1 MPDIW
6 CADPLAA
13 RKVDPRRMTNPY
25 ITATF
30 PPQLRTALAGEAK
43 PGGDAPALTAVPIE
57 RQADH
62 VFMWDE
68 ATGCEIRLMT
78 VSPEL
83 AAHWL
88 MTYNS
93 CNRPQRLRL
102 IGAYAHDMK
111 SSQWQFTGDPVRF
124 GTDGLLYDGQ
134 HRLHAIAE
142 SGVPQRILVIR
153 GLHPEARGAIDGGA
167 LRRISDDLKMDGV
180 ASTQLNT
187 LTAIA
192 TRAIYW
198 EMGVRL
204 PHSGNPRNLTKME
217 RLSYIRSHPELEHV
231 TRRGVQVAKATRRD
245 LRPAVAG
252 FTFWLCLDV
261 SEQDAYT
268 FFEDLELV
276 SQWKKELSPNSPVK
290 ALRRRLQDPGLTEA
304 DQLYLVLKAW
314 IYFRSDRPADRLSLP
329 KMRAQG
335 EPMTADKI
343 PDPRLIVP
351 SRTASGG
358 LMRGS
363 VGQLGFDVDE
373 DPGAGEDSD
382 DPGEL

>member
-6 CADPLAA
+6 CADSLAA
-13 RKVDPRRMTNPY
+13 RKVDPRRMTNPH
-25 ITATF
+25 ITTTAY
-30 PPQLRTALAGEAK
+30 PAHLRTALGMQDK
-43 PGGDAPALTAVPIE
+43 PGSDVTPALAAVPIE
-57 RQADH
+57 GQPDH
-62 VFMWDE
+62 VSMWDE
-68 ATGCEIRLMT
+68 ATGCEIRVMT
-78 VSPEL
+78 VTPATAE
-83 AAHWL
+83 HWL

-93 CNRPQRLRL
+93 SNRPQRLRL

-142 SGVPQRILVIR
+142 SGTPQRILVIR

-167 LRRISDDLKMDGV
+167 LRRISDDLRMEGV

-204 PHSGNPRNLTKME
+204 PHSGTHRSLTKME
-217 RLSYIRSHPELEHV
+217 KLSYIRSHPELEHV

-245 LRPAVAG
+245 LRPAAAG
-252 FTFWLCLDV
+252 FAFWLCLDV
-261 SEQDAYT
+261 SEQDAYA

-290 ALRRRLQDPGLTEA
+290 ALRRRLQDAGLTEA

-314 IYFRSDRPADRLSLP
+314 IYFRSGRPADRLSLP

-358 LMRGS
+358 LERGS
-363 VGQLGFDVDE
+363 IGQLGFLPEDE
-373 DPGAGEDSD
+373 EGDDTEDT
-382 DPGEL
+382 GEL